1 MLSVLSVYIL
11 GISRNTCEQ
20 FAPLFSLKLFLHL
33 SGPQSK
39 CSEEKSSS
47 TNRITDFYPCT
58 EILRLS
64 GEVLRHLPAAG
75 GEIQNSSSSHV
86 CCLHVMSIVKAAL
99 AAGTAGTAASTT
111 THIAA
116 AARGITACCAA
127 GWT

>member
-1 MLSVLSVYIL
+1 MLIL
-11 GISRNTCEQ
+11 REKKARCTKAFLLIRATEQ
-20 FAPLFSLKLFLHL
+20 VQLR
-33 SGPQSK
+33 
-39 CSEEKSSS
+39 EISS
-47 TNRITDFYPCT
+47 TNRFTYFYPCT